1 MHFIDQKK
9 KKNRERETKWQRMK
23 QGRREDC
30 FWFSMNLIILIWNVR
45 GANNRNKRKIIK
57 SLIKD
62 HRVDLVCLQETKIQE
77 MSTTIV
83 RSLGVGRFLDWVAL
97 DSNGAAGSILIFW
110 DNRVLNR
117 LGVEMGEF
125 LLSCR
130 FKNGIDGLTLVFTR
144 VYGPGVATLENI
156 FGRSWGLLGVYG
168 RILGV

>member
-1 MHFIDQKK
+1 
-9 KKNRERETKWQRMK
+9 
-23 QGRREDC
+23 
-30 FWFSMNLIILIWNVR
+30 MNLIILIWNVR
-45 GANNRNKRKIIK
+45 GANNQNKRKIIK

-83 RSLGVGRFLDWVAL
+83 RSLGVGGFLDWVAL

-130 FKNGIDGLTLVFTR
+130 FKNGIDGLTLVF
-144 VYGPGVATLENI
+144 Y
-156 FGRSWGLLGVYG
+156 
-168 RILGV
+168 